1 MALSKVNFNSMNV
14 TPSAS
19 KAIKFNSSNNGLETG
34 DLGGSL
40 VLLSTVTA
48 SSSSTISFTSNIDS
62 TYKEYIFKFIDIH
75 PTSEYGF
82 FQFQADTGTNT
93 NYNQTITS
101 TSFRAY
107 NREDDGERG
116 LGYISAGDQAQ
127 GTGFQHLMESPQLG
141 TNNDENLNGYL
152 HIFNPSSSVFVK
164 HFIARTLS
172 QNDDSQ
178 PAYVLDGYFAGYF
191 NTTTALTRFQF
202 KFASGNID
210 SGDILLFGLN

>member
-1 MALSKVNFNSMNV
+1 MALIKLNNRGVKDATAFGSITSLGELTFISKQ
-14 TPSAS
+14 
-19 KAIKFNSSNNGLETG
+19 
-34 DLGGSL
+34 
-40 VLLSTVTA
+40 TA
-48 SSSSTISFTSNIDS
+48 SSSASISFTSGIDS
-62 TYKEYIFKFIDIH
+62 TYKEYIFYFVNIH
-75 PTSEYGF
+75 PSAESVF
-82 FQFQADTGTNT
+82 SFQADTGTNT